1 MYIDNYYLNKLTN
14 IKYPDAVSQYNV
26 TEKATINLIKKFR
39 KELDL
44 NDIMEILEYNTRNGN
59 DKKEF
64 IIKVIKDVYSDLNL
78 KFKEDD
84 LRRISNSFRS
94 MKQFI
99 DFVNNLSNSE
109 IFVGGDLEKNW
120 KWNIKFED
128 LLTCRS
134 YKIYSITNE

>member
-44 NDIMEILEYNTRNGN
+44 NDIMEILEYNPRNGN

-64 IIKVIKDVYSDLNL
+64 IIKVIKDVYSDLNF

-84 LRRISNSFRS
+84 LRKISNSFKN
-94 MKQFI
+94 MKEFI

>member
-39 KELDL
+39 KNLDL
-44 NDIMEILEYNTRNGN
+44 NDILEILEYKPRNGN

-64 IIKVIKDVYSDLNL
+64 IIKVIKDVYSDLNF

-84 LRRISNSFRS
+84 LRKISNSFKN
-94 MKQFI
+94 MKEFI

-109 IFVGGDLEKNW
+109 IFVGGDLEKKW